1 MVPGGPGGPGGFD
14 FANGIA
20 SSFVRLMDENK
31 DGAITRQEFQQAF
44 AKWFDAWGGDT
55 GPLTEEQLRAGLS
68 RDLAPQGGT
77 MPGPP
82 QF

>member
-1 MVPGGPGGPGGFD
+1 
-14 FANGIA
+14 
-20 SSFVRLMDENK
+20 MDENK
-31 DGAITRQEFQQAF
+31 DGAVTREEFQKVF

-55 GPLTEEQLRAGLS
+55 GPLTEEQVRTGLN
-68 RDLAPQGGT
+68 RDLAPQGGM